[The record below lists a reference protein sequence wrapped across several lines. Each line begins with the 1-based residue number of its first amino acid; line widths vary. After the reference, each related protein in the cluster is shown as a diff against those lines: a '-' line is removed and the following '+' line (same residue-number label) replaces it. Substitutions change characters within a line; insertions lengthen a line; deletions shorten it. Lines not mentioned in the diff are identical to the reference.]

1 MFVLYGCGRR
11 LFVIKMVY
19 FDVLHIAM
27 WSEELNNC
35 DLVLLFNKKKDY
47 KTGISSS
54 VVTVSGCAR
63 YNDFMIRELFT
74 SVSFVPFLVVST
86 TKFFMVHNCFLRLLV
101 HLRECALSCVGI
113 ILSFLVTSVAF

>member
-1 MFVLYGCGRR
+1 
-11 LFVIKMVY
+11 
-19 FDVLHIAM
+19 M

-35 DLVLLFNKKKDY
+35 DLVLLFNKKDY

-74 SVSFVPFLVVST
+74 LVSFVPFLVVPDNEVFYGT
-86 TKFFMVHNCFLRLLV
+86 
-101 HLRECALSCVGI
+101 
-113 ILSFLVTSVAF
+113 